1 MGVMPVN
8 PDDPNYPTPA
18 DRDSKRCR
26 GVRRRLA
33 RHAGSMPVNPHRAS
47 PSPAVRPAGFQPPFA
62 SAAGLRALLERLHA
76 TGPGA
81 WREDP
86 EASALLAYTIE
97 RYAPLARSWHRDPGE
112 AGTAAF
118 LAMRNDGVRRAADP
132 WAVLTRAVQISLS
145 AESHAER
152 HLTSTARA
160 RREQHE
166 QREMP
171 LRTGELVETLTAET
185 VGAVD
190 EGAEAEPVIAE
201 TVLLFRLLGWPE
213 TVAGAVV
220 EYIAAR
226 LADAGSITAAYE
238 TLRRDTAIRAQLDI
252 ERATWTGLLGVLLGG
267 RPQPGRPTR
276 KGVLTRLLLGES
288 VRDLLDDNQLVRAV
302 LACHPDRE
310 SLPAGGEAG
319 E

>member
-1 MGVMPVN
+1 MPV
-8 PDDPNYPTPA
+8 D
-18 DRDSKRCR
+18 
-26 GVRRRLA
+26 
-33 RHAGSMPVNPHRAS
+33 PHRAS
-47 PSPAVRPAGFQPPFA
+47 RSPAVRPAGSEPAFA
-62 SAAGLRALLERLHA
+62 SSAGLRALLGRLHA
-76 TGPGA
+76 AGPRA

-97 RYAPLARSWHRDPGE
+97 RYAPLARSWRRDPGE
-112 AGTAAF
+112 AGSEAF
-118 LAMRNDGVRRAADP
+118 LALRNDGVRRAADP

-190 EGAEAEPVIAE
+190 EGPEAEPVIAE

-267 RPQPGRPTR
+267 RPAPGRPR
-276 KGVLTRLLLGES
+276 RRGVHARLLVGES
-288 VRDLLDDNQLVRAV
+288 VRDLLEDDHLERAV
-302 LACHPDRE
+302 HACQPDRE
-310 SLPAGGEAG
+310 SVPWGGEAG

>member
-1 MGVMPVN
+1 MPVN
-8 PDDPNYPTPA
+8 PYRVSA
-18 DRDSKRCR
+18 
-26 GVRRRLA
+26 A
-33 RHAGSMPVNPHRAS
+33 
-47 PSPAVRPAGFQPPFA
+47 PAVRPAGVDPSFA

-76 TGPGA
+76 AGPGA

-112 AGTAAF
+112 AGSAAF
-118 LAMRNDGVRRAADP
+118 LALRNDGVRRAADP

-152 HLTSTARA
+152 HLTSTERA

-171 LRTGELVETLTAET
+171 LRTGEHVETLTAGT
-185 VGAVD
+185 VGAVE
-190 EGAEAEPVIAE
+190 EGPAVEPVIAE

-213 TVAGAVV
+213 AVAGAVV
-220 EYIAAR
+220 EYVAAR

-238 TLRRDTAIRAQLDI
+238 MLRRDSAIRAQLDI
-252 ERATWTGLLGVLLGG
+252 ERASWTGLLGVLLGG
-267 RPQPGRPTR
+267 RPAPGRPR
-276 KGVLTRLLLGES
+276 RRGVLARLLLGES
-288 VRDLLDDNQLVRAV
+288 VRDLLEDDQLVRAL

-310 SLPAGGEAG
+310 SLPWGGEAG
-319 E
+319 G

>member
-1 MGVMPVN
+1 M
-8 PDDPNYPTPA
+8 
-18 DRDSKRCR
+18 
-26 GVRRRLA
+26 
-33 RHAGSMPVNPHRAS
+33 
-47 PSPAVRPAGFQPPFA
+47 
-62 SAAGLRALLERLHA
+62 
-76 TGPGA
+76 
-81 WREDP
+81 
-86 EASALLAYTIE
+86 
-97 RYAPLARSWHRDPGE
+97 HRDPGE
-112 AGTAAF
+112 AGTEVF
-118 LAMRNDGVRRAADP
+118 LALRNDGVRRAADP

-190 EGAEAEPVIAE
+190 EGPEAEPVIAE

-267 RPQPGRPTR
+267 RPAPGRPR
-276 KGVLTRLLLGES
+276 RRGVLARLLLGES
-288 VRDLLDDNQLVRAV
+288 VRDLLEDDRLVRAV

-310 SLPAGGEAG
+310 SLPWGGEAG
-319 E
+319 G